1 MSEAI
6 AVKWVVITGAPS
18 SGKTS
23 LIDALRQ
30 RGYAVLHEA
39 ARKYIEAEVG
49 SGRSILEL
57 RGDEGAFQNAVLNAK
72 LDAEGALDPQVLVFL
87 DRAIPDTCAYCKL
100 ANLDVEPLDAVIQ
113 TYRYQKVFVLDPL
126 KFEKDGVRTEN
137 SEARAFLD
145 QEFERDYRR
154 LGYDVMRVPVM
165 PIEDRIDF
173 ILGRVQA

>member
-57 RGDEGAFQNAVLNAK
+57 RGGEGAFQNAILNAK
-72 LDAEGALDPQVLVFL
+72 LDAKLAMHAMVLVFW
-87 DRAIPDTCAYCKL
+87 
-100 ANLDVEPLDAVIQ
+100 
-113 TYRYQKVFVLDPL
+113 VL
-126 KFEKDGVRTEN
+126 
-137 SEARAFLD
+137 
-145 QEFERDYRR
+145 
-154 LGYDVMRVPVM
+154 
-165 PIEDRIDF
+165 
-173 ILGRVQA
+173 